1 MRKLYIL
8 FTITLSFS
16 LTAQTSFDFQGS
28 EDALGFTA
36 LGGISAANLSF
47 GADGMTVSWD
57 GPTTDAD
64 GAWPNGRKPQ
74 LRHITA
80 NIDADNQPILA
91 LTITNNS
98 NGATDRFRLL
108 HYRGNLSGDDEPN
121 VNGFNGQNDLRYIA
135 WDIPGSMDSQETF
148 YFNVANATWTNYT
161 HSSETDDLANGVVD
175 FDHIRLQFLK
185 KTGTSGAALNDWVST
200 PGSVIIHK
208 IEFLEEVPSQE
219 RHDFTF
225 DTAGDTEGFI
235 GQNSVSVAQTGAGEL
250 QLNIGQNSYPKLTQ
264 SGIYSVNADSYKY
277 CRVYM
282 SENNSPK
289 TRMSLVSPNGGNQF
303 VGVDLIPYS
312 TDAQVLDFD
321 LSTTDNFTNWNGSIN
336 NFAFQIT
343 EPSEEGA
350 PLQVGGTV
358 SIDRILFSTEN
369 PLSVDLLDLENS
381 FELYPNPVKET
392 LYVKT
397 PLQINK
403 MSVVNMLGQEV
414 MRQFGNNNA
423 LKVSNLSPGLYVLKT
438 LHENG
443 LDTTRKFIIE

>member
-8 FTITLSFS
+8 FIITISFS

-57 GPTTDAD
+57 APTDAS

-108 HYRGNLSGDDEPN
+108 HYRGNLTDPEPN

-135 WDIPGSMDSQETF
+135 WNIPGSMDSQETF
-148 YFNVANATWTNYT
+148 YFDLTNAAWTNYT
-161 HSSETDDLANGVVD
+161 HSSETDDLANSIAD

-185 KTGTSGAALNDWVST
+185 GASNGFVSEA
-200 PGSVIIHK
+200 GSVIVHK
-208 IEFLEEVPSQE
+208 IEFLESVPSE
-219 RHDFTF
+219 DRHDFTF
-225 DTAGDTEGFI
+225 DNPGDTEGFI
-235 GQNSVSVAQTGAGEL
+235 GQNQVSVAQSNGEL
-250 QLNIGQNSYPKLTQ
+250 QITIGQNSYPKLTQ
-264 SGIYSVNADSYKY
+264 SGIFSVDADNYKY
-277 CRVYM
+277 LRVFM
-282 SENNSPK
+282 SENSSPK

-303 VGVDLIPYS
+303 VGVDLIPNS

-321 LSTTDNFTNWNGSIN
+321 LSTTDTFTNWNGSIN

-358 SIDRILFSTEN
+358 NIDRILFSTEN

-381 FELYPNPVKET
+381 FELYPNPVKEI

-397 PLQINK
+397 PLQIQK
-403 MSVVNMLGQEV
+403 MSIVNMLGQEV